1 VRGDQKASAPEWLE
15 IRLAQYIFP
24 DLQIL
29 TENKGGKFMTELS
42 QHLQKLAQIAWQGGL
57 RGKTLKKNS
66 LMTPLDHVF
75 VKLNQ
80 RSQAFD
86 DEALKAV
93 IAEDIFEYL
102 ERIAD
107 EQYSPGRR
115 KMASA
120 NEFVEVF
127 FRDIYHGSYQG
138 NRTRLLADEKLLRSA
153 YMFYIRRQIPTK
165 QQEAEDSIN

>member
-1 VRGDQKASAPEWLE
+1 
-15 IRLAQYIFP
+15 
-24 DLQIL
+24 
-29 TENKGGKFMTELS
+29 MTELS
-42 QHLQKLAQIAWQGGL
+42 QHLQKLAEIAWQGGL

-80 RSQAFD
+80 RSMAFD

-107 EQYSPGRR
+107 EQYAPGKR
-115 KMASA
+115 KMGYA
-120 NEFVEVF
+120 NDFVNLF
-127 FRDIYHGSYQG
+127 FDQVYHSVYQG

-153 YMFYIRRQIPTK
+153 FMFYMRQQIPTR
-165 QQEAEDSIN
+165 QQETGESDNQ